1 MSACLGAP
9 STYNTVQEE
18 SYTVE
23 ECSSNCVDRRFLT
36 MQQPKVCWFCCR
48 GTHTGC
54 CGSGRIAGRGRGVAR
69 RTCRAGR
76 GRGVARRTCRAGS
89 SVLYSKLRGRPS
101 ESRAEELAQETLQRG
116 ASLL

>member
-1 MSACLGAP
+1 
-9 STYNTVQEE
+9 
-18 SYTVE
+18 
-23 ECSSNCVDRRFLT
+23 

-76 GRGVARRTCRAGS
+76 GRGVARRTCRAGRGRGVARPTCRAG
-89 SVLYSKLRGRPS
+89 SVIYSKLRGRPS